1 MAIINILINLKTKI
15 VLSTIISIILSW
27 YISVLAHEFSHSTMA
42 WYFGYITSPTAI
54 KIDNW
59 LLFTPT
65 VTMLAEGN
73 PFTESFIVSSGLV
86 MTTILLLVSWFFLHQ
101 QFIQKNTFLVSFFF
115 WLAVANLMEVFS
127 YIPNRVFSN
136 GDIWEIIIGLN
147 ISPLWIFIPG
157 VVMIVVVIY
166 LFYRYEVIRMSKLLP
181 IESLF
186 MQRLYLWLTFW
197 PLIIPVLHWKKAV
210 LIKWELL
217 SDITNMTS
225 LVLVLTIL
233 FVFDPAHKWVK
244 ETIEREF

>member
-1 MAIINILINLKTKI
+1 MIIKNILINLKAKI

-27 YISVLAHEFSHSTMA
+27 YISVLAHEFAHSTMA
-42 WYFGYITSPTAI
+42 WYFGYIISPTTI

-73 PFTESFIVSSGLV
+73 PFTESFIVSSGLM
-86 MTTILLLVSWFFLHQ
+86 MTTILLLLSWFFLHQ

-115 WLAVANLMEVFS
+115 WLAIANLMEIFS

-157 VVMIVVVIY
+157 VVMIVVAIY
-166 LFYRYEVIRMSKLLP
+166 LFYRYEVITMFKLLP

-186 MQRLYLWLTFW
+186 MQRVYLWLTFW
-197 PLIIPVLHWKKAV
+197 PLIVPVMHGQKSV
-210 LIKWELL
+210 LIEWELL
-217 SDITNMTS
+217 SSITNIAS
-225 LVLVLTIL
+225 LILVVIIL

-244 ETIEREF
+244 ETIKRQI